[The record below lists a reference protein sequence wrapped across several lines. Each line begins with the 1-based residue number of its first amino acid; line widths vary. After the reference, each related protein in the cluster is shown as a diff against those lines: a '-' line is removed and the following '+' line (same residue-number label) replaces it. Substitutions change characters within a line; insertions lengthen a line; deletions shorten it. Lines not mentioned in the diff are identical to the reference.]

1 MLDTFEILTT
11 SGVVLWSRSYATVN
25 PSVIN
30 NFITDVFIEEKGAVS
45 GAKDDQPTA
54 SNPPYKADQHTLKW
68 TLSKEIGVIFV
79 AVYRSLLHLSW
90 VDKLVDNLKTIFVDL
105 YADELKKP
113 NTTLVHCHKFDEY
126 FDQQMRQLESS
137 ATSKNGQSVLA
148 GLTSEDEGLSS
159 NVGDEPP
166 LPPGIKHRTRAQEA
180 AQQVA
185 TTVDSSPAVTP
196 TNSRPSTPGT
206 GHLVV
211 GKSGPL
217 GKMSRRAKKMQNNS
231 APASSGDEAP
241 TRKAKKAPK
250 KGRKWNADGYASE
263 EDDVQLD
270 YSATANGPTSE
281 SEAEGRSSAIEGIDS
296 STWGTKTSKGQFVL
310 KDLDDEVNEILASAQ
325 SKSETQSG
333 SGGLVGAGFSSI
345 SGLFRN
351 VVGGKTLTKEDL
363 KKPMDGMKDHL
374 IKKNVAPE
382 AAVRLR
388 DSVEHEL
395 LGLKTGSFESI
406 DARIAKAM
414 EASLTK
420 MLTPTSSLDLLREV
434 DAVTRPSALSGT
446 KARPYVI
453 SVVGVNGVG
462 KSTNLS
468 KICFFLLENKYK
480 VLVVAGDTF
489 RSGAVE
495 QLKVHV
501 RNLKELTK
509 REGGQ
514 VELFEKGYGG
524 DAATVARDAVRTA
537 ANEGFDVVLV
547 DTAGRRHND
556 QRLMSNLE
564 KFAKFANPDKILM
577 VGEALVGNDSVAQA
591 QNFNASFGQG
601 RNLDGFIISKCDTV
615 GDMVGTIVSI
625 VHATNVPVLFVGVG
639 QHYEDIR
646 SFSVKW
652 AVKKLLSNN

>member
-1 MLDTFEILTT
+1 MLSSAFLT
-11 SGVVLWSRSYATVN
+11 
-25 PSVIN
+25 
-30 NFITDVFIEEKGAVS
+30 
-45 GAKDDQPTA
+45 DQPF
-54 SNPPYKADQHTLKW
+54 YQ
-68 TLSKEIGVIFV
+68 

-270 YSATANGPTSE
+270 YSATTNGPTSE

-325 SKSETQSG
+325 SKSGTQSG

-345 SGLFRN
+345 TGLFRN

-577 VGEALVGNDSVAQA
+577 VGEVSLPPM
-591 QNFNASFGQG
+591 
-601 RNLDGFIISKCDTV
+601 IISGAKF
-615 GDMVGTIVSI
+615 
-625 VHATNVPVLFVGVG
+625 TNMSYRHSLETTLLRKHKISMHPLVKAGVLTDSS
-639 QHYEDIR
+639 YP
-646 SFSVKW
+646 SVIPW
-652 AVKKLLSNN
+652 ETWLALLSASSMRPTCQSCLSVLVSTMKISGAFQSNGLSRNSSVIANLLTMLL